1 MRPPQVV
8 GPHPGGGPT
17 LMDGPNGLTLPGH
30 PAARPRMLGW
40 NPGAPLATAWGTLRY
55 PVADATEVEPSDHG
69 LILVPGVAFAPAGN
83 PSVVDVV
90 FIEKGGHGSESAA
103 PAVREI
109 YEALFAPDGRL
120 QVRLDGQ

>member
-1 MRPPQVV
+1 VAGKTGTDEV
-8 GPHPGGGPT
+8 
-17 LMDGPNGLTLPGH
+17 
-30 PAARPRMLGW
+30 W
-40 NPGAPLATAWGTLRY
+40 NNSWFT
-55 PVADATEVEPSDHG
+55 S
-69 LILVPGVAFAPAGN
+69 FAPAGN
-83 PSVVDVV
+83 PRVVVVV